1 MEESV
6 ILQLPAAL
14 LLYGAAIFL
23 RLFDRAYRDTR
34 GGFTMLSALLAV
46 GTTAYA
52 LLMGAS
58 LGEVCTVLGLF
69 LLLNLGVKE

>member
-34 GGFTMLSALLAV
+34 GGFTLLSALLAA
-46 GTTAYA
+46 GTTAYV

-58 LGEVCTVLGLF
+58 LGEACAVLGLF
-69 LLLNLGVKE
+69 LLLNLGVRE

>member
-34 GGFTMLSALLAV
+34 GSFTLLSALLAV

-58 LGEVCTVLGLF
+58 LGEACAVLGLF
-69 LLLNLGVKE
+69 LLLNLGVRD